1 MKHNTTNKVKE
12 YFEAD
17 IISYS
22 HNLDKELFDKWNSEI
37 GRNLDSPMYL
47 LCKDKDKLTIRSETQ
62 DLPKKLDT
70 AEKKLKYAEIMLTTF
85 VISINI
91 ATIGYFWFL
100 PALWP
105 IKFKLKKD
113 GEKMAKHLSHSIPA
127 LKYYK
132 EKRKLKYSD
141 IEKAMAIFIAL
152 KRLDANYFKRYIG
165 AMNLLS
171 IYNVNYDFAEEV
183 FLNFYKTMERF
194 IALEI
199 NKKKKPPK
207 KKEIQKVFIDLGFKK
222 SLKDIDRIYKLRC
235 NTVMHSVGNDI
246 NITLEDSM
254 KCKIFTESLL
264 NKYLTEYSIQEY
276 QEYKKGK

>member
-1 MKHNTTNKVKE
+1 
-12 YFEAD
+12 
-17 IISYS
+17 
-22 HNLDKELFDKWNSEI
+22 
-37 GRNLDSPMYL
+37 
-47 LCKDKDKLTIRSETQ
+47 
-62 DLPKKLDT
+62 
-70 AEKKLKYAEIMLTTF
+70 
-85 VISINI
+85 
-91 ATIGYFWFL
+91 
-100 PALWP
+100 
-105 IKFKLKKD
+105 
-113 GEKMAKHLSHSIPA
+113 
-127 LKYYK
+127 
-132 EKRKLKYSD
+132 
-141 IEKAMAIFIAL
+141 
-152 KRLDANYFKRYIG
+152 
-165 AMNLLS
+165 
-171 IYNVNYDFAEEV
+171 
-183 FLNFYKTMERF
+183 MERF